1 MLTAPPPIEAG
12 ASPRWEELLP
22 RWRELP
28 IYQARLPLH
37 ASDSLSGLPFLTK
50 RDMRGVGP
58 AKFLRPDQ
66 VLERLLEEQR
76 VEVDHTSGT
85 SEERLAVLLG
95 HGWWDEQE
103 RRALRLNPF
112 IADLWLKEPPGRRVQ
127 LTIPACN
134 ATMCPVGWRSVA
146 QRTHGTTL
154 SVNLARLPFLVSD
167 AELDR
172 MAEETLAWAPQ
183 FLDMDPVHGAWFAL
197 HCERRGLR
205 FPSLRFVVVSYEF
218 VSQVHRRI
226 LERVFRVP
234 VLNLYGSTETGHLLM
249 EGDAGL
255 MVASAETAWL
265 EVVDAD
271 ERGLGELVV
280 TTLSNDFMPLV
291 RYRIGDWVI
300 RSSHGARARY
310 VVHGRGRDALR
321 ASSGRRVTTWDV
333 DQCFAGLDGV
343 AHYELRQAPDG
354 RARLRYIPV
363 GSGPSPREM
372 ALALEQLQDLLQP
385 PAPITEE
392 QVPFLLPA
400 LSGKFRLSHPAG
412 CD

>member
-1 MLTAPPPIEAG
+1 MLTAPPPIEAA

-28 IYQARLPLH
+28 IYQARLPQQPL
-37 ASDSLSGLPFLTK
+37 DSLSGVPFLTK

-58 AKFLRPDQ
+58 SKFLRPDQ
-66 VLERLLEEQR
+66 VLEQLLEEQR
-76 VEVDHTSGT
+76 VELDHTSGT

-103 RRALRLNPF
+103 RRALCLNPL
-112 IADLWLKEPPGRRVQ
+112 IAELWQKAPPGRRVQ

-134 ATMCPVGWRSVA
+134 ATTCPVGWRSVA
-146 QRTHGTTL
+146 QRTHGSTL

-167 AELDR
+167 GELDR

-183 FLDMDPVHGAWFAL
+183 FLDLDPVHGAWFAL

-205 FPSLRFVVVSYEF
+205 FPSLRFVIVSYEF

-226 LERVFRVP
+226 LERVFQVP

-249 EGDAGL
+249 ESAPGI
-255 MVASAETAWL
+255 MVPSTKTAWL
-265 EVVDAD
+265 EVVETDQ
-271 ERGLGELVV
+271 RGLGELVV

-291 RYRIGDWVI
+291 RYRIGDWVM
-300 RSSHGARARY
+300 RTGQGPTARY

-321 ASSGRRVTTWDV
+321 AGDGRRVTTWDV
-333 DQCFAGLDGV
+333 DQCFSSLPAV
-343 AHYELRQAPDG
+343 AHYELRQASDG
-354 RARLRYIPV
+354 QARLRYVPD
-363 GSGPSPREM
+363 GPGPSPQD
-372 ALALEQLQDLLQP
+372 LAPTLERLQDLLQQ
-385 PAPITEE
+385 PAPIVCER
-392 QVPFLLPA
+392 VPFLLPA
-400 LSGKFRLSHPAG
+400 LSGKFRLTHPA
-412 CD
+412 